1 MDKFNTLTSVAAPLP
16 LINVDTDMIIPAR
29 FLKTIKRTGLGA
41 DLFSTLRFQ
50 EDGSEREDFILNKP
64 AFRNSEILIAG
75 KNFGCGS
82 SREHAPWAL
91 LDFGIKCVIAPSFA
105 DIFYNNSSKNGILLI
120 KLPQEQ
126 IDKLT
131 EDAELGANA
140 TMTINLE
147 AQEITGPDGDVI
159 KFEVD
164 SFKKHCLMNGLD
176 DIGLTMAKSDKI
188 AAFEARQNIIVA

>member
-1 MDKFNTLTSVAAPLP
+1 M
-16 LINVDTDMIIPAR
+16 
-29 FLKTIKRTGLGA
+29 
-41 DLFSTLRFQ
+41 
-50 EDGSEREDFILNKP
+50 
-64 AFRNSEILIAG
+64 
-75 KNFGCGS
+75 
-82 SREHAPWAL
+82 
-91 LDFGIKCVIAPSFA
+91 
-105 DIFYNNSSKNGILLI
+105 I

-126 IDKLT
+126 IDKLM